1 MNQQVQLHDL
11 ISLNQMSSA
20 AETIKDRLGIVEVV
34 SSYIKID
41 KAGGNY
47 KGRCPFHHEKTPSF
61 FVSPARNSYYCFGCG
76 QKGDIFTF
84 VQEFEKVDFI
94 GALKILAEKAGIEL
108 QQFKNEN
115 KGEND
120 RLRSILDTATKF
132 YEQSLH
138 APRNA
143 KALEYLRERGL
154 TDKTIDDWRIGFAE
168 NEWRKLHDFLL
179 TKNMG
184 QIDMEKVGLI
194 KRSDKEGARPDAVY
208 DRFRARIMFPL
219 FDPSSRVIG
228 YSGRIFGV
236 PDADGPK
243 YLNSPDTVL
252 FNKSETLYGYHKA
265 KDGIREWRYA
275 ILVEGQ
281 MDLLMCHQSGFT
293 NTVAT
298 SGTSLTNQHLEKLQ
312 KLSDNLM
319 LVYDAD
325 KAGLKATLRAWTSA
339 LALGM
344 DVKVASMPTGEDPA
358 SLLLKDKDAFKN
370 GIKHA
375 KHIIDYYIDILVKEG
390 LEGKQFKK
398 SVEKEVLPYVAVVD
412 SAIERSNFIS
422 KVSVKTGIYESDIR
436 EEVDKIRSNPNFKD
450 TIAAGGGTG
459 SGSNAS
465 GAGTSKNGAG
475 TSRGDA
481 DATGDSTI
489 SYSKDNRPIDDIV
502 LRRVGALIVWLKNSH
517 KEKGQELHGKRV
529 EEILEKISRIL
540 PQSEFIYFK
549 HSVESSPEELIF
561 EAEMLFDG
569 SKKID
574 QDIQDLLYEL
584 EERTLKQ
591 RLSDTMRE
599 LGMVEKKKD
608 IEKAE
613 ELLKICQEISLK
625 LSELNKRKEG

>member
-1 MNQQVQLHDL
+1 
-11 ISLNQMSSA
+11 MSSA
-20 AETIKDRLGIVEVV
+20 AETIKERLGIVEVV
-34 SSYIKID
+34 SSYTKID
-41 KAGGNY
+41 KAGSNY
-47 KGRCPFHHEKTPSF
+47 KGRCPFHHEKSPSF

-76 QKGDIFTF
+76 AKGDIFTF
-84 VQEFEKVDFI
+84 VQEFEKVDFV
-94 GALKILAEKAGIEL
+94 GALKILAERAGVEL

-120 RLRSILDTATKF
+120 RLRSVLELSTKF
-132 YEQSLH
+132 FQSNLQK
-138 APRNA
+138 NA
-143 KALEYLRERGL
+143 KALSYLRDRGL
-154 TDKTIDDWRIGFAE
+154 TDKTIDDWRIGYALPD
-168 NEWRKLHDFLL
+168 WRTAHDFLL
-179 TKNMG
+179 TKGIG

-194 KRSDKEGARPDAVY
+194 KKSDKEGARADSVY

-236 PDADGPK
+236 PDTDGPK

-265 KDGIREWRYA
+265 KDGIREWRYT

-344 DVKVASMPTGEDPA
+344 DVKVASLPNGEDPA
-358 SLLLKDKDAFKN
+358 SLLLKDKEAFKN
-370 GIKHA
+370 AIKHA

-390 LEGKQFKK
+390 LAEGQFKK

-422 KVSVKTGIYESDIR
+422 KVSVKTGIYESDLR
-436 EEVDKIRSNPNFKD
+436 EEVEKIRSNPNFKE
-450 TIAAGGGTG
+450 TILGGKSDGIATNSSGDKENSKQFNTISNGT
-459 SGSNAS
+459 SVSSHANSNGSNIKS
-465 GAGTSKNGAG
+465 
-475 TSRGDA
+475 
-481 DATGDSTI
+481 I
-489 SYSKDNRPIDDIV
+489 EDIV
-502 LRRVGALIVWLKNSH
+502 LRRVGALIVWLKNSYV
-517 KEKGQELHGKRV
+517 EKTGEKNTRRV
-529 EEILEKISRIL
+529 DEILEKISHIL
-540 PQSEFIYFK
+540 PESEFIYFK
-549 HSVESSPEELIF
+549 QSLENSPEELLF
-561 EAEMLFDG
+561 EAEALFDG
-569 SKKID
+569 SKKIEK
-574 QDIQDLLYEL
+574 DIGELLHEL
-584 EERTLKQ
+584 EERTLKHK
-591 RLSDTMRE
+591 LSETMME
-599 LGMVEKKKD
+599 LGLAEKKKD
-608 IEKAE
+608 IVRAE
-613 ELLKICQEISLK
+613 ELLKICQDISLK

>member
-1 MNQQVQLHDL
+1 
-11 ISLNQMSSA
+11 MSSA

-47 KGRCPFHHEKTPSF
+47 KGRCPFHNEKTPSF
-61 FVSPARNSYYCFGCG
+61 FVSPARNSYYCFGCA

-84 VQEFEKVDFI
+84 VQEFEKVDFV
-94 GALKILAEKAGIEL
+94 GALKILAEKAGVEL

-120 RLRSILDTATKF
+120 RLRSVLELSTVF
-132 YEQSLH
+132 YESNLH
-138 APRNA
+138 APKNA
-143 KALEYLRERGL
+143 KALSYLKERGL
-154 TDKTIDDWRIGFAE
+154 TDKTIQDWRIGFAD
-168 NEWRKLHDFLL
+168 NEWRRLNDFLL
-179 TKNMG
+179 TKGVG

-194 KRSDKEGARPDAVY
+194 KKSEKEGARADSVY

-236 PDADGPK
+236 PDSEGPK

-265 KDGIREWRYA
+265 KDGIREWRYT

-281 MDLLMCHQSGFT
+281 MDLLMCHQGGFT

-298 SGTSLTNQHLEKLQ
+298 SGTSLTNSHLEKLQ

-344 DVKVASMPTGEDPA
+344 DVKVASLPNSEDPA
-358 SLLLKDKDAFKN
+358 SLLLKDKELFKE

-375 KHIIDYYIDILVKEG
+375 KHIIDYYIDILVKEK
-390 LEGKQFKK
+390 LNEIQFKK

-436 EEVDKIRSNPNFKD
+436 EEVDKIRSNPDFKS
-450 TIAAGGGTG
+450 TILKE
-459 SGSNAS
+459 SKHNDPFMSH
-465 GAGTSKNGAG
+465 TSAHLTNGAQ
-475 TSRGDA
+475 TS
-481 DATGDSTI
+481 TTQKSSSQI
-489 SYSKDNRPIDDIV
+489 VDDIV
-502 LRRVGALIVWLKNSH
+502 LRRVGALIVWLKNSNTEKVKD
-517 KEKGQELHGKRV
+517 KEKDV
-529 EEILEKISRIL
+529 TAIFEKVSHIL
-540 PQSEFIYFK
+540 PEAEFNYFK
-549 HSVESSPEELIF
+549 HNLESSPEELLF
-561 EAEMLFDG
+561 EAEVLFDG
-569 SKKID
+569 SKKIE
-574 QDIQDLLYEL
+574 QDIKELLHEL
-584 EERTLKQ
+584 EERTLKHK
-591 RLSDTMRE
+591 LSETMME
-599 LGMVEKKKD
+599 LGLAEKRRD
-608 IEKAE
+608 TGRAE
-613 ELLKICQEISLK
+613 ELLRICQDISLK
-625 LSELNKRKEG
+625 LSELNRNKEH

>member
-1 MNQQVQLHDL
+1 
-11 ISLNQMSSA
+11 MSSA
-20 AETIKDRLGIVEVV
+20 AETIKERLGIVEVV

-61 FVSPARNSYYCFGCG
+61 FVSPGRNSYYCFGCG

-84 VQEFEKVDFI
+84 VQEFEKVDFV
-94 GALKILAEKAGIEL
+94 GALKILAERAGVEL

-120 RLRSILDTATKF
+120 RLRSILDTSTKF
-132 YEQSLH
+132 YEQALH

-143 KALEYLRERGL
+143 KAILYLKERGL
-154 TDKTIDDWRIGFAE
+154 TDKTIDDWRIGYAE

-179 TKNMG
+179 TQRIG

-194 KRSDKEGARPDAVY
+194 KKSDKEGARADSVY

-236 PDADGPK
+236 PDSDGPK

-265 KDGIREWRYA
+265 KDGIREWRYT

-298 SGTSLTNQHLEKLQ
+298 SGTSLTNAHLEKLQ

-344 DVKVASMPTGEDPA
+344 DVKVASLPHGEDPA

-390 LEGKQFKK
+390 LAGNQFKK

-436 EEVDKIRSNPNFKD
+436 EEVDKIRSNPNFRDIIK
-450 TIAAGGGTG
+450 AGGDGNKAG
-459 SGSNAS
+459 SDPSTNAS
-465 GAGTSKNGAG
+465 GADGSGVSAG
-475 TSRGDA
+475 P
-481 DATGDSTI
+481 TI
-489 SYSKDNRPIDDIV
+489 SYSKDQHPSWVPKMDDIV
-502 LRRVGALIVWLKNSH
+502 LRRVGALVVWLKNSH
-517 KEKGQELHGKRV
+517 KEKGQEIDGKRV
-529 EEILEKISRIL
+529 EDILEKISHIL
-540 PQSEFIYFK
+540 SEAEFIYFK
-549 HSVESSPEELIF
+549 RSVENSPEELLF
-561 EAEMLFDG
+561 EAEILFDG
-569 SKKID
+569 SKKIE
-574 QDIQDLLYEL
+574 QDINELLYEL
-584 EERTLKQ
+584 EERTLKH
-591 RLSDTMRE
+591 RLSEAMRE
-599 LGMVEKKKD
+599 LGLVEKKHD
-608 IEKAE
+608 TAKAE

-625 LSELNKRKEG
+625 LSELNKRKES